1 MKSALITH
9 SLTDC
14 NDRLAA
20 FAGRQ
25 LLIFIQF
32 SPLFGPFLS
41 SDGTAASASN
51 HSHQSVTGGRGGGGD
66 RFAATTWLHRLRSGQ
81 DLTTVRNLASI
92 VVMRLP
98 DKERGGLVLSRK
110 KVRRNAREI
119 GQIPS
124 RLSMRSVTRLLLIDY
139 YRSFA
144 LRRQER
150 RSTC

>member
-1 MKSALITH
+1 MRSLALVTH
-9 SLTDC
+9 P

-20 FAGRQ
+20 LTERQ

-51 HSHQSVTGGRGGGGD
+51 HSHQSVTGGGRGGGGD

-139 YRSFA
+139 YRSFT

-150 RSTC
+150 RFTC